1 MRRSALSTVVALLA
15 ACSSGNT
22 GTNTPPPPP
31 PPPPPAP
38 VASVTVT
45 LSSSSIA
52 VGGSTQAT
60 AVLRDASG
68 TSLTGRTIAWTSS
81 APAVATVSAT
91 GQVSALSTGSATITA
106 TAEGAAGTAT
116 VTVTPPPVATVTV
129 ALGSPTLAAGGTT
142 AAIATTLD
150 ASGAVLTG
158 RTVTWSSSNA
168 AVASVAANGQVSAL
182 APGTASI
189 IATSEGRTGSAQ
201 LTVTQPPVVSVQV
214 FGTQRVKVGDPY
226 QLTVEARLADGTL
239 VQRPITYSIA
249 TQGSMTISGSG
260 VLTALQ
266 TGTLAFTVTVEGVTA
281 NASVTAYDWTLVNS
295 GGILS
300 LFLSA
305 DVLVTNKFG
314 TSEYPTLA
322 IACGNGIFLV
332 AVLTQNFV
340 TANGAVAYSFDNG
353 QIFTDT
359 WRESSDF
366 STLGYPGNTNLSQK
380 NFASLIALASAF
392 GFAFNEFQAGAH
404 ATIFRVSGLSSR
416 IGAILGACPSNA
428 IRAEGSTQPTIDGM
442 RGLLRAFGPPTEMD
456 AERELRGSLG
466 SGAPGDPSLAF
477 SSVLTPERALLST
490 P

>member
-91 GQVSALSTGSATITA
+91 GQVSALSAGNATITA
-106 TAEGAAGTAT
+106 TAEGAAGAAT
-116 VTVTPPPVATVTV
+116 VTVTPPPVATVMV

-266 TGTLAFTVTVEGVTA
+266 TGTLAFTVTVEGVTT
-281 NASVTAYDWTLVNS
+281 NASVTAYDW
-295 GGILS
+295 
-300 LFLSA
+300 FLSTSGLRTA
-305 DVLVTNKFG
+305 VDIPSDIQISNQFG
-314 TSEYPTLA
+314 TTEYPS
-322 IACGNGIFLV
+322 LV
-332 AVLTQNFV
+332 ISCFQGTVLIYIDTDHFV
-340 TANGAVAYSFDNG
+340 TASGIVSYAFDGGTIFSGSWIEFDN
-353 QIFTDT
+353 
-359 WRESSDF
+359 F
-366 STLGYPGNTNLSQK
+366 SALGHPGPTNLATK
-380 NFASLIALASAF
+380 NFASLIALSTTF
-392 GFAFNEFQAGAH
+392 DFAFSEFQSVAR
-404 ATIFRVSGLSSR
+404 ATRFRVSGLTPYLNQ
-416 IGAILGACPSNA
+416 IFAACPSNA
-428 IRAEGSTQPTIDGM
+428 LRAEDAGSSLADVLRLAAS
-442 RGLLRAFGPPTEMD
+442 RGGGTPMDDQRALRAATGAGEASPP
-456 AERELRGSLG
+456 ELHLG
-466 SGAPGDPSLAF
+466 QLRSEGQQ
-477 SSVLTPERALLST
+477 LLST